1 MARCR
6 IEKKPWERQDGE
18 TPKAFEAFS
27 VYLELGTI
35 RSVRAAAQKC
45 SKNASLFMRWSA
57 ANKWVERAA
66 AHDEELRRQA
76 FEKRKQETRNMQT
89 RQLQTA
95 IIIQKKALEAI
106 NKMPIESMKPQDAL
120 RFFMEASR
128 IEKELRSDMEF
139 TEASVREETV
149 DRPPQTEVEAMLD
162 ELKREAGVGRPPAD

>member
-6 IEKKPWERQDGE
+6 NEKKPWERQDGE
-18 TPKAFEAFS
+18 TPKAFEAFC
-27 VYLELGTI
+27 VYLELGDS

-45 SKNASLFMRWSA
+45 SKSASLFMRWSA

-128 IEKELRSDMEF
+128 IEKELRVDMETVETAAGKEAQDNSPSTYMDALIAAHKRR
-139 TEASVREETV
+139 TEGSGE
-149 DRPPQTEVEAMLD
+149 
-162 ELKREAGVGRPPAD
+162 

>member
-1 MARCR
+1 M
-6 IEKKPWERQDGE
+6 I
-18 TPKAFEAFS
+18 
-27 VYLELGTI
+27 
-35 RSVRAAAQKC
+35 
-45 SKNASLFMRWSA
+45 
-57 ANKWVERAA
+57 
-66 AHDEELRRQA
+66 
-76 FEKRKQETRNMQT
+76 RNMQT

-106 NKMPIESMKPQDAL
+106 NKLPIESMKPQDAL